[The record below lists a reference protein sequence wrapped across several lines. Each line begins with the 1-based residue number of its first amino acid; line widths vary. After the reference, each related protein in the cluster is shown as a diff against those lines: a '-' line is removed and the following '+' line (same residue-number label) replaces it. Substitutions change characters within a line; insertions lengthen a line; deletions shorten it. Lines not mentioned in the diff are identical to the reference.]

1 VARAQRRADRAGPSG
16 VCAQALPDRVPL
28 LQHFAAGETVE
39 APGGQPPCRCPLHSL
54 SDRRSQALYWEGYMA
69 LKPAASSDEITRWF
83 WGETALGQLL
93 RRVRERL
100 DAAGDPA
107 SKAAAFGIAR

>member
-1 VARAQRRADRAGPSG
+1 
-16 VCAQALPDRVPL
+16 
-28 LQHFAAGETVE
+28 
-39 APGGQPPCRCPLHSL
+39 
-54 SDRRSQALYWEGYMA
+54 MA
-69 LKPAASSDEITRWF
+69 VKPAAGGDEIARWF
-83 WGETALGQLL
+83 WGQTALGQLL